1 MRKFLLA
8 LSLIVILGAC
18 SGGGGGDG
26 DDDAAVV
33 TEGMSPAEVEQILG
47 EPTATV
53 NLVDAATGT
62 TVIGFKA
69 TYPGE
74 GGSWVSYE
82 DDKVTDYIIGGY
94 IGSP

>member
-8 LSLIVILGAC
+8 LSLIVVLAAC
-18 SGGGGGDG
+18 GGGD
-26 DDDAAVV
+26 DSSAVV

-53 NLVDAATGT
+53 DLVDPAAGT

-82 DDKVTDYIIGGY
+82 NDKVTGYIIGGY
-94 IGSP
+94 TGSP